1 MTEGIVMKNILVLTL
16 AALMLAACANTA
28 GSGNTLAYG
37 ELKGGVEAA
46 K

>member
-1 MTEGIVMKNILVLTL
+1 MKNILVLTL

-28 GSGNTLAYG
+28 GSGNTQAYG
-37 ELKGGVEAA
+37 VLKGGVEAA

>member
-1 MTEGIVMKNILVLTL
+1 MKNILVLTL
-16 AALMLAACANTA
+16 AALMLAAAPTRRVLA
-28 GSGNTLAYG
+28 IRKAYG